1 MENKEENKDKTPISG
16 FADVFLNKLKEQ
28 SFVIILML
36 GIIYYQHKMS
46 VERVQFWQE
55 QYEKQE
61 EYIKQR
67 EKEDREDLLNR
78 VDYLQKQRDIYA
90 DDAINELKNKN

>member
-1 MENKEENKDKTPISG
+1 MESNNGNPASG
-16 FADVFLNKLKEQ
+16 FFDIFLSKLKEQ
-28 SFVIILML
+28 SFLIILML
-36 GIIYYQHKMS
+36 GIIYYQHKMA
-46 VERVQFWQE
+46 VERVQFWQG

-67 EKEDREDLLNR
+67 EKEDREELLNR